1 MKLAVQTGGPEERLG
16 IDQTYRLIAELGFDG
31 VDANVDHLLSYSD
44 IVHKRMPQI
53 FLSPIMRSL
62 THLISGRMPVVRS
75 TALAIATAV
84 QVVIW
89 TISEGSQVGRKRVEK

>member
-44 IVHKRMPQI
+44 IVHKKNAAD
-53 FLSPIMRSL
+53 LS
-62 THLISGRMPVVRS
+62 
-75 TALAIATAV
+75 
-84 QVVIW
+84 W
-89 TISEGSQVGRKRVEK
+89 